1 MTQPLQPA
9 AKVRRNWPFMASV
22 DADGRITQTL
32 PVRKPSPPPAR
43 VPAKDLP
50 DALF

>member
-1 MTQPLQPA
+1 MKEPLQPA
-9 AKVRRNWPFMASV
+9 AKVRRNWPFMVSV

-32 PVRKPSPPPAR
+32 PVRNPSPPSAQ

-50 DALF
+50 DAPF